1 MLFNRFG
8 RQASLLV
15 SVSQER
21 ITINA
26 TKALLSSDIGTVRN
40 VVLQLHEEYEQLHQK
55 LMRTE
60 TLNALEKAAK
70 HIINKDNLR
79 VNPEIMHLNALS
91 LSCHK
96 DSRPA
101 YANVVNLRKSGKI
114 KTGNYSSYDRSI
126 MAKNFELLL
135 EEVGVGRSEL
145 LREVCPSQGGG
156 REHLLMRHLFGLF
169 LIQGLPDQEKRLPVE
184 AFSR

>member
-26 TKALLSSDIGTVRN
+26 TKALLSSDIGRERN
-40 VVLQLHEEYEQLHQK
+40 VVLQHEEYEQLHQK
-55 LMRTE
+55 LMRAD

-70 HIINKDNLR
+70 HIIMRDNLR

-91 LSCHK
+91 LGCHK

-101 YANVVNLRKSGKI
+101 YANVVNLRKLGKI

-135 EEVGVGRSEL
+135 EEVGVDRSEL
-145 LREVCPSQGGG
+145 LREICPSHGGG

>member
-1 MLFNRFG
+1 MIFNRFG

-26 TKALLSSDIGTVRN
+26 TKALFSSDIDRKRN
-40 VVLQLHEEYEQLHQK
+40 VLLQHEDYEQLHQK
-55 LMRTE
+55 LMRAD

-70 HIINKDNLR
+70 HIITKDNLG
-79 VNPEIMHLNALS
+79 VSPEIMHLNALS
-91 LSCHK
+91 LGCHK

-101 YANVVNLRKSGKI
+101 YANVVNLRKIGKI
-114 KTGNYSSYDRSI
+114 KTGNYSSYDLSI

-135 EEVGVGRSEL
+135 EEVGVDRSEL
-145 LREVCPSQGGG
+145 LREICPSQGGG
-156 REHLLMRHLFGLF
+156 REHLLMRQLFGLF

>member
-26 TKALLSSDIGTVRN
+26 TKALFSSDIDRKRN
-40 VVLQLHEEYEQLHQK
+40 VLLQHEDYEQLHQK
-55 LMRTE
+55 LMRAD

-70 HIINKDNLR
+70 HIITKDNLK

-91 LSCHK
+91 LGCHK

-101 YANVVNLRKSGKI
+101 YANVVNLRK
-114 KTGNYSSYDRSI
+114 
-126 MAKNFELLL
+126 
-135 EEVGVGRSEL
+135 
-145 LREVCPSQGGG
+145 
-156 REHLLMRHLFGLF
+156 
-169 LIQGLPDQEKRLPVE
+169 
-184 AFSR
+184 

>member
-21 ITINA
+21 ITINE
-26 TKALLSSDIGTVRN
+26 TKALLNSDIGTVRN
-40 VVLQLHEEYEQLHQK
+40 VVLQHEEYEQLHQK
-55 LMRTE
+55 LMRAE

-70 HIINKDNLR
+70 HIIMRDNLR

-91 LSCHK
+91 LGCHK
-96 DSRPA
+96 DLRPA
-101 YANVVNLRKSGKI
+101 YANVVNLRKLGKI
-114 KTGNYSSYDRSI
+114 KTGNYSSNDRSK

-135 EEVGVGRSEL
+135 EEVEIMVEL
-145 LREVCPSQGGG
+145 VELVELIAEVV
-156 REHLLMRHLFGLF
+156 ELMEEVEVEPGSTGLT
-169 LIQGLPDQEKRLPVE
+169 QSAVE
-184 AFSR
+184 N

>member
-1 MLFNRFG
+1 MLLNRFG

-26 TKALLSSDIGTVRN
+26 TKALLSSDIGRERN
-40 VVLQLHEEYEQLHQK
+40 VVLQHEEYEQLHQK
-55 LMRTE
+55 LMRAD

-101 YANVVNLRKSGKI
+101 YANVVNLRKLGKI

-135 EEVGVGRSEL
+135 EEVGVDRSEL
-145 LREVCPSQGGG
+145 LREICQSQEGG
-156 REHLLMRHLFGLF
+156 REHLLMRHLFGIF

>member
-26 TKALLSSDIGTVRN
+26 TKALFSSDIDRKRN
-40 VVLQLHEEYEQLHQK
+40 VLLQHEDYEQLHQK
-55 LMRTE
+55 LMRAD

-70 HIINKDNLR
+70 HIIMRDNLR

-91 LSCHK
+91 LGCHK

-101 YANVVNLRKSGKI
+101 YANVVNLRKLGKI
-114 KTGNYSSYDRSI
+114 KTGNYSSSDRSI

-145 LREVCPSQGGG
+145 LREICPSQGGG